1 MWKMELGN
9 SVRSILLRYIN
20 NKRKQDNNYFIA
32 QIILDNFN
40 SIPQL
45 TIYDLSERCF
55 VSTAAIS
62 RFIRL
67 IGFSTYTDFK
77 TACESEIGIT
87 HDYDKKYT
95 TNISEET
102 GSFMDEFAE
111 NIHSNLLF
119 CQRNLSEEKLIELVE
134 KIHDSPEV
142 VVFGLEFAS
151 FMSQHFQS
159 RMAMMDKRIYTGFT
173 VADQL
178 KVIEKI
184 QPNTLALIFSM
195 EGGFF
200 YFNEKVVAAL
210 KKKNASIIVFTF
222 KNSPMI
228 ERSAEDVIICG
239 ERNEN
244 TEGRLS
250 VLHIMELLIFYYMK
264 TIYLT

>member
-1 MWKMELGN
+1 MELGN

-20 NKRKQDNNYFIA
+20 NQKKQDNNYFIA
-32 QIILDNFN
+32 QIILDSFN
-40 SIPQL
+40 TIPQL
-45 TIYDLSERCF
+45 TIYELSEKCF

-67 IGFSTYTDFK
+67 LGFATYTEFK
-77 TACESEIGIT
+77 AACEAEIGIV

-95 TNISEET
+95 MKANEPSSDFMEEFT
-102 GSFMDEFAE
+102 E
-111 NIHSNLLF
+111 NLYSNLAY
-119 CQRNLSEEKLIELVE
+119 CQQHLSESKLQEVVQMIAETP
-134 KIHDSPEV
+134 DV
-142 VVFGLEFAS
+142 VVFGLEFAA

-159 RMAMMDKRIYTGFT
+159 RLAMMDKRIHTGFT

-178 KVIEKI
+178 ETIEKI
-184 QPNTLALIFSM
+184 QPNSLALIFSM

-210 KKKNASIIVFTF
+210 KKKNARIIVFTF

-228 ERSAEDVIICG
+228 ERSADEVIICG

-250 VLHIMELLIFYYMK
+250 VLYVMELLIFYYMR
-264 TIYLT
+264 TIYLP

>member
-1 MWKMELGN
+1 MELGN

-20 NKRKQDNNYFIA
+20 NQKKQDNNYFIA

-45 TIYDLSERCF
+45 TIYELSEKCF

-67 IGFSTYTDFK
+67 IGFATYTEFK
-77 TACESEIGIT
+77 SACEDEIGII

-95 TNISEET
+95 MKDGEVAS
-102 GSFMDEFAE
+102 SFMTEFSE
-111 NIHSNLLF
+111 NLHSNLAY
-119 CQRNLSEEKLIELVE
+119 CQQHLSQEKLKEVVQLIGESS
-134 KIHDSPEV
+134 DV

-159 RMAMMDKRIYTGFT
+159 RLAMMDKRVYTGFT
-173 VADQL
+173 VVDQL
-178 KVIEKI
+178 ETIEKI
-184 QPNTLALIFSM
+184 QSNSLALIFSM

-210 KKKNASIIVFTF
+210 KKKNVRIIVFTF

-228 ERSAEDVIICG
+228 ERSADDVIICG

-250 VLHIMELLIFYYMK
+250 VLYVMELLIFYYMN
-264 TIYLT
+264 TIYWA

>member
-1 MWKMELGN
+1 MELGN
-9 SVRSILLRYIN
+9 SVRSILLRFIN
-20 NKRKQDNNYFIA
+20 NQKKQDNNYFIA

-45 TIYDLSERCF
+45 TIYELSEKCF

-67 IGFSTYTDFK
+67 VGFATYTEFK
-77 TACESEIGIT
+77 SACEAEIEII

-95 TNISEET
+95 TRASEVMD
-102 GSFMDEFAE
+102 SFIEEFSE
-111 NIHSNLLF
+111 NLHT
-119 CQRNLSEEKLIELVE
+119 NLSYCHQHLSETKLEELVQM
-134 KIHDSPEV
+134 IHEADDV

-159 RMAMMDKRIYTGFT
+159 RMAMMNKRIYTGFT

-178 KVIEKI
+178 ETIEKI
-184 QPNTLALIFSM
+184 QPNSLALIFSM

-200 YFNEKVVAAL
+200 YFNEKVVSAL
-210 KKKNASIIVFTF
+210 KKKNAHVVVFTF
-222 KNSPMI
+222 KDSPMI
-228 ERSAEDVIICG
+228 ERSADEVIVCG

-244 TEGRLS
+244 TEARLS
-250 VLHIMELLIFYYMK
+250 VLYVMELLIFYYMK
-264 TIYLT
+264 KIYLV